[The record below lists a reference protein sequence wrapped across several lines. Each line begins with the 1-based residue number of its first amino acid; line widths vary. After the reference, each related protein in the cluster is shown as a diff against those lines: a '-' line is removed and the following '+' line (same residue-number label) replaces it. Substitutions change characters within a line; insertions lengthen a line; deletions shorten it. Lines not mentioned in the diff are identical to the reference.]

1 MKQPD
6 WKRQSGVGA
15 ASARAVARVAAHLAI
30 DLAGSTG
37 PPSLV
42 GLDLIA
48 WGQAILPHYFRQ
60 PPSKM
65 HRWLADQLD
74 PGRRRRGLKLNVL
87 GPRGA
92 AKSTL
97 GTLCYPLRAAV
108 EGAEPYIWIVSDTL
122 AQAQTHLENVKAEL
136 EGNPQL
142 AARYPHAAGRGKRW
156 QAHAIELRNGAA
168 IESFGTGQ
176 SLRGRRRREHRPTLI
191 VCDDLQNDGHIAS
204 AVQRETSR
212 QWFHGALLKA
222 GSRATNVL
230 NLATALHRDAL
241 AMQLH
246 RTPGWTSA
254 QFRAIEAWPTAT
266 GLWDQWEQLYVDRD
280 NPNAAADARAFYE
293 MRRDE
298 MHAGAELL
306 WPEIEDLYYLMRLRA
321 EEGRI
326 AFEREKQNSPI
337 DPTRCE
343 WPESYFGEEIW
354 FAAWPTDLR
363 LRVIALDP
371 SKGRDARFG
380 DYSAY
385 VLLGVDAAGRVLVEA
400 DLARRPTP
408 QMVADGVALCRRFRP
423 DVLGVEANQYQE
435 LLAGEF
441 VAEFRRQKQ
450 RTRSPALIHNHAS
463 KATRIRRLGP
473 LLAQGRLR
481 FLAGNRST
489 QLLVEQLRDFPLGT
503 HDDGPDALEMAL
515 QLAEA
520 HYERRGADD
529 GLGDRLI

>member
-1 MKQPD
+1 MSRSHRSHPLALRK
-6 WKRQSGVGA
+6 
-15 ASARAVARVAAHLAI
+15 ASARAVARIAAELARE
-30 DLAGSTG
+30 LSGTTE
-37 PPSLV
+37 PPSMA
-42 GLDLIA
+42 GRDLIG
-48 WGQAILPHYFRQ
+48 WGQAMLPHYFRF

-65 HRWLADQLD
+65 HRWLGEQL
-74 PGRRRRGLKLNVL
+74 GRGGARRGLKLNVL

-97 GTLCYPLRAAV
+97 GTLCFPLRAAV
-108 EGAEPYIWIVSDTL
+108 EGVQPYIWIVSDTL
-122 AQAQTHLENVKAEL
+122 TQAQTHLENLKTEL
-136 EGNPQL
+136 ETNRHLAEHYPQ
-142 AARYPHAAGRGKRW
+142 ACGRGKRW
-156 QAHAIELRNGAA
+156 RAASIQLRNGVE
-168 IESFGTGQ
+168 IEAFGTGQ

-204 AVQRETSR
+204 AAQRETSR

-222 GSRATNVL
+222 GTSDTCVL

-254 QFRAIEAWPTAT
+254 LFRAIETWPTAMP
-266 GLWDQWEQLYVDRD
+266 LWDEWEKLYVNRD
-280 NPNAAADARAFYE
+280 SATAADEARVFYE
-293 MRRDE
+293 ARRGA

-306 WPEIEDLYYLMRLRA
+306 WPEEDDLYLLMRLRA
-321 EEGRI
+321 EEGRT

-343 WPESYFGEEIW
+343 WPESYFGDEIW
-354 FAAWPTDLR
+354 FNQWPADLR
-363 LRVIALDP
+363 LRVLALDP

-385 VLLGVDAAGRVLVEA
+385 VAVGIDSAGRLYVEA

-408 QMVADGVALCRRFRP
+408 QMVADGVRLYTRFRP

-450 RTRSPALIHNHAS
+450 RIRRPALVHNQTN
-463 KATRIRRLGP
+463 KQTRIRRLGP
-473 LLAQGRLR
+473 LLSQGRLR
-481 FLAGNRST
+481 FLAGSPST
-489 QLLVEQLRDFPLGT
+489 QLLVDQLRDFPLGT

-520 HYERRGADD
+520 HAGRGNADD